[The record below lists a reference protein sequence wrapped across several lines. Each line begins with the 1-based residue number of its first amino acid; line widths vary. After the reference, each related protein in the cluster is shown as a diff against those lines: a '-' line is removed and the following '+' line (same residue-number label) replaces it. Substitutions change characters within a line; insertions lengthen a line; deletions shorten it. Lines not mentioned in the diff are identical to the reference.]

1 VTRVVFNPKPFLSET
16 IMTPRDITLVQ
27 ESLPGILAIADEAAV
42 LFYERL
48 FAIDPTTRSLFART
62 NMPEQRAKLMGAIAM
77 VVRSLDRPEVILSNV
92 RPLGRNHAGYGVEP
106 RHYDSVGDAL
116 LWTLEQG
123 LGDAF
128 TPELKRAWASAYK
141 MLCNAMIPAPAFA

>member
-1 VTRVVFNPKPFLSET
+1 V
-16 IMTPRDITLVQ
+16 TPRDITLVQ
-27 ESLPGILAIADEAAV
+27 DSLPRVLAIADEAAV
-42 LFYERL
+42 LFYDRL
-48 FAIDPTTRSLFART
+48 FSIDPTTRPLFART

-92 RPLGRNHAGYGVEP
+92 RPLGRNHAAYGVEP
-106 RHYDSVGDAL
+106 RHYDSVGEAL

-123 LGDAF
+123 LGASF

-141 MLCNAMIPAPAFA
+141 LICEAMVPAPAVA